1 MSQTVFGAQAVV
13 TMLNRAFNN
22 GSPGNAVFNNQVA
35 TAGTTEAS
43 WAAFANQFG
52 NNFAGLTNAELST
65 RVLGNLG
72 VLPNAELEAAVTQ
85 YFADNGLANRGLVVL
100 QLAQILSTLETA
112 PAPQNIF
119 NAAAIAWNKEVERG
133 FLYSS
138 DVDNT
143 VAQQGDFTTSAS
155 TLTRETDVLT
165 GPLFNGYLDYNKFTG
180 NDEQTLTNSD
190 RLTGTA
196 ADNDVLFAQL
206 LNAANTRP
214 RLDGIEIISAEL
226 KGATGTLDLTDTKGA
241 KQVVNQGSAETAA
254 LTFNNIGNI
263 VDVVVRNTTSDTT
276 AAWLPSVM
284 AGSSDAVNLVL
295 EGAGTKID
303 RSAVTLTPGA
313 GTAIETINVKAATT
327 ASVLSTVTSAGVKT
341 VNVTADVALTIGD
354 KTNGSGFTSTEVATL
369 DASAATAGV
378 FLNVSAAGG
387 KDQTITLGAGND
399 TVVVAGLTAKDTITG
414 GNGVDRVVLAT
425 GDTGTN
431 EATKMVGVEQ
441 IEVRAAGSNLNLIAA
456 TDVNLI
462 AVAEVAGTAS
472 INNVT
477 AVKSGLTFAF
487 EGEGAAA
494 AVNGANAVFGDVK
507 YNLANATGT
516 TDVINFA
523 FNNGGV
529 AMAANSTV
537 TIGTLT
543 NSGNNVET
551 LNFNFADLGATNTVT
566 VADINVGTALKAL
579 NVTSDS
585 KVTLNN
591 VNDLLKL
598 TSVDATGVKAGFTAV
613 FGALG
618 DAANASVKVGGAG
631 KNAVTVDKAENT
643 GAASATTN
651 LTLTLDGSTGT
662 GDQTFTVKNSDT
674 NTTAGNTSAG
684 VVVIGGAGGDTIS
697 VNTIAN
703 ARSSIQGGAGTDN
716 ITLSGAGVDVLVLS
730 LGDTGSTV
738 ATGDQVTGFDAAA
751 DLIDLRNFG
760 FDVGLQDVTAAGAL
774 LNGTANEFGGK
785 AVAVANNGGNAVVY
799 IDTNS
804 DNKLGAGDLVLTLVG
819 VAAAGITTAD
829 VIWS

>member
-52 NNFAGLTNAELST
+52 NNFAGLTNAEMST

-399 TVVVAGLTAKDTITG
+399 TVVVSGLTAKDTITG
-414 GNGVDRVVLAT
+414 GNGVDRMVLAT

-631 KNAVTVDKAENT
+631 KNAVTVDKAENLT
-643 GAASATTN
+643 NAATTN
-651 LTLTLDGSTGT
+651 LTLTLDGSAGT
-662 GDQTFTVKNSDT
+662 GDQTFTVKNNDINQT
-674 NTTAGNTSAG
+674 LNNTSAG
-684 VVVIGGAGGDTIS
+684 VVVIGGTGGDTIS
-697 VNTIAN
+697 VNTIVD

-738 ATGDQVTGFDAAA
+738 ATGDQVTGFVATGQ

-760 FDVGLQDVTAAGAL
+760 FDVSLQGVTAAAGL

-785 AVAVANNGGNAVVY
+785 AAAVANNGGNAVVY

-819 VAAAGITTAD
+819 VAIADVGTAD
-829 VIWS
+829 IIWS

>member
-1 MSQTVFGAQAVV
+1 
-13 TMLNRAFNN
+13 
-22 GSPGNAVFNNQVA
+22 
-35 TAGTTEAS
+35 
-43 WAAFANQFG
+43 
-52 NNFAGLTNAELST
+52 
-65 RVLGNLG
+65 
-72 VLPNAELEAAVTQ
+72 
-85 YFADNGLANRGLVVL
+85 
-100 QLAQILSTLETA
+100 
-112 PAPQNIF
+112 
-119 NAAAIAWNKEVERG
+119 
-133 FLYSS
+133 
-138 DVDNT
+138 
-143 VAQQGDFTTSAS
+143 
-155 TLTRETDVLT
+155 
-165 GPLFNGYLDYNKFTG
+165 
-180 NDEQTLTNSD
+180 
-190 RLTGTA
+190 
-196 ADNDVLFAQL
+196 
-206 LNAANTRP
+206 
-214 RLDGIEIISAEL
+214 
-226 KGATGTLDLTDTKGA
+226 
-241 KQVVNQGSAETAA
+241 
-254 LTFNNIGNI
+254 
-263 VDVVVRNTTSDTT
+263 
-276 AAWLPSVM
+276 
-284 AGSSDAVNLVL
+284 
-295 EGAGTKID
+295 
-303 RSAVTLTPGA
+303 
-313 GTAIETINVKAATT
+313 
-327 ASVLSTVTSAGVKT
+327 
-341 VNVTADVALTIGD
+341 
-354 KTNGSGFTSTEVATL
+354 
-369 DASAATAGV
+369 
-378 FLNVSAAGG
+378 
-387 KDQTITLGAGND
+387 
-399 TVVVAGLTAKDTITG
+399 
-414 GNGVDRVVLAT
+414 
-425 GDTGTN
+425 
-431 EATKMVGVEQ
+431 
-441 IEVRAAGSNLNLIAA
+441 
-456 TDVNLI
+456 
-462 AVAEVAGTAS
+462 
-472 INNVT
+472 
-477 AVKSGLTFAF
+477 
-487 EGEGAAA
+487 
-494 AVNGANAVFGDVK
+494 
-507 YNLANATGT
+507 
-516 TDVINFA
+516 VINFA

>member
-65 RVLGNLG
+65 RVLGYLG

-138 DVDNT
+138 DPDNT

-180 NDEQTLTNSD
+180 ADEQTLTNSD

-214 RLDGIEIISAEL
+214 RLDGIELISAEL
-226 KGATGTLDLTDTKGA
+226 KGNAGTLDLTDTKGA
-241 KQVVNQGSAETAA
+241 KQVVNQGSAETAT
-254 LTFNNIGNI
+254 LTFSNIGNI
-263 VDVVVRNTTSDTT
+263 VDVVVRNTTSNT
-276 AAWLPSVM
+276 AATWLPSVM

-303 RSAVTLTPGA
+303 PSNVTLTPQA
-313 GTAIETINVKAATT
+313 GAIETLNVKSSTT
-327 ASVLSTVTSAGVKT
+327 ASVLGNVTSAGVKT
-341 VNVTADVALTIGD
+341 VNVQSDVALIIGNKD
-354 KTNGSGFTSTEVATL
+354 NGIGFTSTEVATL

-387 KDQTITLGAGND
+387 KDQTITLGTGND
-399 TVVVAGLTAKDTITG
+399 AVVVAGLTAKDTITG

-425 GDTGTN
+425 GYAGTN

-462 AVAEVAGTAS
+462 AVAEVAGPAG

-487 EGEGAAA
+487 EGAAA
-494 AVNGANAVFGDVK
+494 APVNGADAVFGGVK
-507 YNLANATGT
+507 FNLANATGS
-516 TDVINFA
+516 TDVINFTFGNA
-523 FNNGGV
+523 GV
-529 AMAANSTV
+529 AMAANANV
-537 TIGTLT
+537 TIGALANT
-543 NSGNNVET
+543 GNNVET

-631 KNAVTVDKAENT
+631 KNAVTVDKAENLT
-643 GAASATTN
+643 NAATTN
-651 LTLTLDGSTGT
+651 LTLTLDGSAGT
-662 GDQTFTVKNSDT
+662 GDQTFTVKNNDVNGT
-674 NTTAGNTSAG
+674 PGNTSAG

-697 VNTIAN
+697 VNTIAG

-716 ITLSGAGVDVLVLS
+716 VTLAGGGVDVLVLS

-738 ATGDQVTGFDAAA
+738 ATGDQVTGFNAAA
-751 DLIDLRNFG
+751 QDLIDLRNFG

-804 DNKLGAGDLVLTLVG
+804 DNKLGADDLVLTLVG
-819 VAAAGITTAD
+819 VAAANVTTAD
-829 VIWS
+829 IIWS